1 MAVWLEN
8 DELWS
13 GVAKA
18 KSIRDALFV
27 LKTSAR
33 EFGGCDIA
41 YEFVI
46 RRASHVRGDLVSM
59 TTLSRRYTD
68 LYYPDGGPNSDP
80 VLENIDNEYNP
91 FIIDLKPLCLTKG
104 SKYAAN
110 KFFNS
115 LLQNGHRY
123 LSAYPFESDAR
134 IGRIILTVFS
144 NQKQFDLKIDPAQ
157 FIDIGRRLH
166 RSFKNNGQLK
176 DYFGIE
182 EKEQL
187 VLSRMAD
194 GKTAADIAQ
203 ELDVTVRTIE
213 MRLQNARKKLKARTT
228 TEAVYK
234 SVAYGILPI

>member
-1 MAVWLEN
+1 
-8 DELWS
+8 
-13 GVAKA
+13 
-18 KSIRDALFV
+18 
-27 LKTSAR
+27 
-33 EFGGCDIA
+33 
-41 YEFVI
+41 
-46 RRASHVRGDLVSM
+46 
-59 TTLSRRYTD
+59 
-68 LYYPDGGPNSDP
+68 
-80 VLENIDNEYNP
+80 
-91 FIIDLKPLCLTKG
+91 
-104 SKYAAN
+104 
-110 KFFNS
+110 
-115 LLQNGHRY
+115 LQNGHRY